1 MKRFKKPGL
10 RRNMTMQFFCSKEST
25 QVTIKSTLTEI
36 NDDNDNENYNDDDD
50 GDNDGDDDD
59 DDDPINDM

>member
-10 RRNMTMQFFCSKEST
+10 RRNMTMQFFCCKEST
-25 QVTIKSTLTEI
+25 QVTIETTVTKI
-36 NDDNDNENYNDDDD
+36 NDDNDNDGDDDD
-50 GDNDGDDDD
+50 DNDGDDGEDDD